1 MFWDLDIFR
10 DLRSNTRVIDAPKLF
25 GIHLALSGLLWHGLG
40 GPSWLPWAPISLL
53 TISLRTSLESLAL
66 RIGILELEEG
76 RGAANNA
83 GNMDRLSSTWDQLA
97 GLALI
102 FFWRHEL

>member
-1 MFWDLDIFR
+1 MLPIQVAS
-10 DLRSNTRVIDAPKLF
+10 LR
-25 GIHLALSGLLWHGLG
+25 
-40 GPSWLPWAPISLL
+40 

-76 RGAANNA
+76 RGAANKV

-102 FFWRHEL
+102 FIWPSMITLVVKGVNPLNGWL